1 MDEEPTPDPQPPDRV
16 AEIADD
22 PREWDGVQVIQN
34 ADRLLLGHL
43 DEAFADN
50 PEPEGPDW
58 DQPEEDDREPDDG
71 ERPGEEGP
79 ADELP
84 QGAPSAV
91 RGLRSTSQLFE
102 QWRADAAAPCRDA
115 PPPPRLELWCDRPQ
129 PDFPG
134 RRIPRRKR
142 AELVL
147 AAAAMAAALPARDV
161 RPRPP
166 EREDTPGSRDTADAQ
181 PVGVETEDEPDE
193 HPDFSE
199 EGIRRALLARW
210 EYRPVGIRYS
220 RWEEMLA
227 SFASRMAARIQ
238 DEDEQAPSEPDAQH
252 IEERTG
258 SGAPAGADPRE
269 EGDPDWMAQEPS
281 AQSSDGAGSD
291 REEDMTRP
299 ADLTLGRRGPG
310 SRSEDDDASHPPRKR
325 HKQNEPE
332 ASSPQASLRNSH
344 PLAS

>member
-1 MDEEPTPDPQPPDRV
+1 M
-16 AEIADD
+16 
-22 PREWDGVQVIQN
+22 
-34 ADRLLLGHL
+34 
-43 DEAFADN
+43 
-50 PEPEGPDW
+50 
-58 DQPEEDDREPDDG
+58 
-71 ERPGEEGP
+71 PGCP
-79 ADELP
+79 A
-84 QGAPSAV
+84 
-91 RGLRSTSQLFE
+91 
-102 QWRADAAAPCRDA
+102 
-115 PPPPRLELWCDRPQ
+115 PPRLELWCDRPQ

-166 EREDTPGSRDTADAQ
+166 AQEALPGSQDPADAN
-181 PVGVETEDEPDE
+181 PGGGVETDDEPDE

-227 SFASRMAARIQ
+227 NFASRMAARIQ
-238 DEDEQAPSEPDAQH
+238 DEDQQPPLEPADQP
-252 IEERTG
+252 IGETDG
-258 SGAPAGADPRE
+258 SGAPSGADPHE
-269 EGDPDWMAQEPS
+269 VVAPDLMAQEPG
-281 AQSSDGAGSD
+281 AQPSDGADSD

-310 SRSEDDDASHPPRKR
+310 SRSDDDASYPRRKR

-344 PLAS
+344 PLASS